1 MMSTLTN
8 SAQADRAVSGSA
20 RYWAIAGAA
29 VFLVAYLAVSPVA
42 GMFATGDIPLPTDP
56 GERIKAFLVANPLAA
71 ISGAILQAVSV
82 LGFAAFARVVVPVA
96 GNRALGVVAGI
107 SVAAMLTSSAI
118 TIVSALFA
126 ADLSADALSVL
137 RLASFYAGGVLNVAT
152 LGFVAFVASRQ
163 LLRIRAVGRATA
175 ILGYV
180 VGTLSMLSV
189 ISLAVYYAN
198 LFLPVGRVGSMV
210 WAVVA
215 AIVLVRRTGRSA
227 G

>member
-1 MMSTLTN
+1 MSTLTT
-8 SAQADRAVSGSA
+8 SAQADRTVSGSD
-20 RYWAIAGAA
+20 RYRAIAGAA
-29 VFLVAYLAVSPVA
+29 IFLIAYLAVSPVA

-56 GERIKAFLVANPLAA
+56 GEQIKAFLVDNPLAA
-71 ISGAILQAVSV
+71 TSGAILQAVSV
-82 LGFAAFARVVVPVA
+82 LGFALFARVVVRATGNRTLGIVA
-96 GNRALGVVAGI
+96 GV
-107 SVAAMLTSSAI
+107 SVAAMLVSSAI
-118 TIVSALFA
+118 TVVSALFA
-126 ADLSADALSVL
+126 ADLSADTLSVL

-163 LLRIRAVGRATA
+163 LRRAGLVGKATA

-198 LFLPVGRVGSMV
+198 LFLPLGRVGSMV

-215 AIVLVRRTGRSA
+215 AIVLARRTSRSA